1 MGSRFFLSVS
11 LTAFLFI
18 LPASPVHASQ
28 WIADRDIASYC
39 QQYLTRPDSPSGA
52 VCLAYVQG
60 FLDGLRTT
68 ETPAFPLPRE
78 NGDEMDPEEAAAVSA
93 ARMQA
98 LVEEYG
104 PPARAGI
111 CLPENLSQNE
121 VVRVIARAL
130 RYGRSSGR
138 SALDDYAQIALQERY
153 PCDTRDPVEEHGQ
166 DATLEDEAP
175 EVRTEES
182 TDVSHDDGES
192 Q

>member
-1 MGSRFFLSVS
+1 MGSRLFLPAA
-11 LTAFLFI
+11 LTAL
-18 LPASPVHASQ
+18 LSLSPASPALSSE

-52 VCLAYVQG
+52 VCLSYIQG

-68 ETPAFPLPRE
+68 ETAAFPLPRE
-78 NGDEMDPEEAAAVSA
+78 NGEEMPPEEAAAVSA
-93 ARMQA
+93 ARMEA
-98 LVEEYG
+98 LVQEYG

-111 CLPENLSQNE
+111 CLPENLSRND

-153 PCDTRDPVEEHGQ
+153 PCDTRNPAEYGQ
-166 DATLEDEAP
+166 DTGLEADTP
-175 EVRTEES
+175 EERTEES
-182 TDVSHDDGES
+182 TDVKHDDGEI

>member
-1 MGSRFFLSVS
+1 MGSRFFLSVPLAA
-11 LTAFLFI
+11 LTFL
-18 LPASPVHASQ
+18 LPASPVTASQ

-39 QQYLTRPDSPSGA
+39 QQYLTRPESPSGA
-52 VCLAYVQG
+52 VCLSYIQG

-78 NGDEMDPEEAAAVSA
+78 NGDEINAEEAAAVSA

-111 CLPENLSQNE
+111 CLPHNLSRNE
-121 VVRVIARAL
+121 VTRVIARAL

-153 PCDTRDPVEEHGQ
+153 PCDTRDPVENQGQ
-166 DATLEDEAP
+166 DTRLEH
-175 EVRTEES
+175 EVIEDRAEES
-182 TDVSHDDGES
+182 TDVRHDDGER

>member
-1 MGSRFFLSVS
+1 MGSRFFFPVS
-11 LTAFLFI
+11 LTACLFL
-18 LPASPVHASQ
+18 LSAAPTHSSQ

-39 QQYLTRPDSPSGA
+39 QQYLTRPESPSGA
-52 VCLAYVQG
+52 VCLSYIQG

-68 ETPAFPLPRE
+68 ETAAFPLPRE
-78 NGDEMDPEEAAAVSA
+78 NGEEMAPEEAAAVSV
-93 ARMQA
+93 ARTQA

-111 CLPENLSQNE
+111 CLPHNLSPNE
-121 VVRVIARAL
+121 VTRVIARAL

-153 PCDTRDPVEEHGQ
+153 PCDTRDPAEKQGQDVQLELDEPEEH
-166 DATLEDEAP
+166 
-175 EVRTEES
+175 TEES
-182 TDVSHDDGES
+182 TDVRHDDGET

>member
-1 MGSRFFLSVS
+1 MGSRFFFPVL
-11 LTAFLFI
+11 LLATLLA
-18 LPASPVHASQ
+18 LPASQARSGQ
-28 WIADRDIASYC
+28 WIADRDIGSYC

-52 VCLAYVQG
+52 VCLSYIQG

-68 ETPAFPLPRE
+68 ETPAFQLPEEVRDAASPE
-78 NGDEMDPEEAAAVSA
+78 EEAAISA
-93 ARMQA
+93 QRMNA

-111 CLPENLSQNE
+111 CLPADLERDE

-138 SALDDYAQIALQERY
+138 SALDDYAQAALQERY
-153 PCDTRDPVEEHGQ
+153 PCDTSDPVANDKGQ
-166 DATLEDEAP
+166 DVHYEQEETQEAGYEEEDSEGGA
-175 EVRTEES
+175 
-182 TDVSHDDGES
+182 

>member
-1 MGSRFFLSVS
+1 MGSRSFLSVA
-11 LTAFLFI
+11 LTAFLF
-18 LPASPVHASQ
+18 APVHASQ

-52 VCLAYVQG
+52 VCLSYIQG

-78 NGDEMDPEEAAAVSA
+78 NGDEMNAEEAAAVSA

-111 CLPENLSQNE
+111 CLPHNLSSNE
-121 VVRVIARAL
+121 VTRVIARAL

-153 PCDTRDPVEEHGQ
+153 PCDTRDPVGKQGQ
-166 DATLEDEAP
+166 DTRLEQEVP
-175 EVRTEES
+175 EVRAEES
-182 TDVSHDDGES
+182 TDVRHDNGET